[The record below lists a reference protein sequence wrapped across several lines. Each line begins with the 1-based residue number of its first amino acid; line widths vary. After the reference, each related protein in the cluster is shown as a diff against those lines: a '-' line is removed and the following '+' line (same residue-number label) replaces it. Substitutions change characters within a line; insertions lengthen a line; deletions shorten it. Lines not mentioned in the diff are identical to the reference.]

1 MSNHTRCVRSNLAA
15 EISRRDL
22 TQARAAALAGL
33 TPDGL
38 SKRMSG
44 QVEFR
49 LGELLELARVLGVP
63 FATLVAGIDAA
74 DEQLGSSPWK
84 WCNRL
89 RGCRGLVP
97 VRSAGSASPPCS
109 SRSLAPWSGAH
120 G

>member
-1 MSNHTRCVRSNLAA
+1 MRISHTVWAMSNHTRCVRSNLAA

-74 DEQLGSSPWK
+74 DEQL
-84 WCNRL
+84 
-89 RGCRGLVP
+89 
-97 VRSAGSASPPCS
+97 AEA
-109 SRSLAPWSGAH
+109 
-120 G
+120 

>member
-1 MSNHTRCVRSNLAA
+1 MRTAHTVWAMSNHTRCVRSNLAA

-49 LGELLELARVLGVP
+49 LDVVGHEVLDTRHG
-63 FATLVAGIDAA
+63 
-74 DEQLGSSPWK
+74 
-84 WCNRL
+84 L
-89 RGCRGLVP
+89 R
-97 VRSAGSASPPCS
+97 
-109 SRSLAPWSGAH
+109 
-120 G
+120 

>member
-1 MSNHTRCVRSNLAA
+1 MAQANGAQGQRKKVAMTARRGLGRYAHSAYSVGHESNHTRCVRSNLAA

-74 DEQLGSSPWK
+74 DEQL
-84 WCNRL
+84 
-89 RGCRGLVP
+89 
-97 VRSAGSASPPCS
+97 AEA
-109 SRSLAPWSGAH
+109 
-120 G
+120 

>member
-49 LGELLELARVLGVP
+49 LGRV
-63 FATLVAGIDAA
+63 
-74 DEQLGSSPWK
+74 
-84 WCNRL
+84 
-89 RGCRGLVP
+89 
-97 VRSAGSASPPCS
+97 
-109 SRSLAPWSGAH
+109 
-120 G
+120 

>member
-63 FATLVAGIDAA
+63 FATLVAGCQGPLSSAHRRPVFLPA
-74 DEQLGSSPWK
+74 GGHQNCPLVASWFARLGGGAGHRDGISS
-84 WCNRL
+84 
-89 RGCRGLVP
+89 V
-97 VRSAGSASPPCS
+97 A
-109 SRSLAPWSGAH
+109 
-120 G
+120 